1 MAKAAWD
8 ASNAEEIAMNGG
20 KVARWND
27 FRVTPGLTGFGE
39 LQAVQFRQGT
49 LSQISFIAGQ
59 FNNSQ
64 VVDTAGVTRT
74 FSLGDTT
81 PATQY
86 GIIDEYDNQEG
97 TSDDPE
103 NPSTSPYNGLL
114 PNQDPAAAQAISEF
128 GSEPPYNGTGYGRGV
143 WVKVG
148 TIHLA
153 SGRQRLSTGFFKA
166 PLGLIAMTGVGW
178 LTNPDITVEVKAG
191 DYKGVMSHS
200 MLE

>member
-1 MAKAAWD
+1 M
-8 ASNAEEIAMNGG
+8 
-20 KVARWND
+20 
-27 FRVTPGLTGFGE
+27 
-39 LQAVQFRQGT
+39 
-49 LSQISFIAGQ
+49 
-59 FNNSQ
+59 
-64 VVDTAGVTRT
+64 
-74 FSLGDTT
+74 GDTN
-81 PATQY
+81 PATQF
-86 GIIDEYDNQEG
+86 GIIDEYDAQSG
-97 TSDDPE
+97 TDSDPE

-114 PNQDPAAAQAISEF
+114 PNQDAAAAQAISEF
-128 GSEPPYNGTGYGRGV
+128 GSEPPYNGAGYGRGV

-178 LTNPDITVEVKAG
+178 LTDPDITVEVKAG